1 MRHSPGRLVCVALA
15 LAAVGV
21 RPVLAQGPTG
31 SVSLFADYFPNQQD
45 TTELR
50 ARLFAEEKVEKQVG
64 PSRRVRLT
72 VSGFAEG
79 LLSRRLPRQAREAL
93 SLSKGPVPPAAP
105 GLHSVHDGILR
116 VQDGNVEVLG
126 QRVDILAGY
135 ARLAWGKLDEIQPTD
150 VINPLDVSRFFFEG
164 RSEARLPMLLAR
176 ARVHIADR
184 VTLEGIYLPDFRRGR
199 YDQLDEPTSP
209 FNLPVNVAQD
219 SAVCLAIACPAAP
232 IPVSDRAPAFTAAN
246 AQGGARVS
254 ATSGRVDWSVSAFRG
269 FETFG
274 LYMLEDV
281 TALPTVVPPVAVIY
295 PRFTMIGGDFEAVRG
310 KWGLRG
316 EVAAFV
322 DDNFQLPALRVVTG
336 QSFDAGVGVDRRAGD
351 YTLSGTVLVHS
362 ESYDWPLAS
371 PAPGDAP
378 SDGRTDVSL
387 VVSAD
392 RTFAQERY
400 RFRGFGVYNATEASG
415 FVRGIGMASLR
426 DNVALE
432 ASIGWFVG
440 KGRDL
445 IGRFSDSDFAY
456 LRVKYYF

>member
-1 MRHSPGRLVCVALA
+1 MRRNPVRFVLVALA
-15 LAAVGV
+15 FVAVSV
-21 RPVLAQGPTG
+21 RPARAQSPTG
-31 SVSLFADYFPNQQD
+31 SVSLFGDYFPNQQG

-50 ARLFAEEKVEKQVG
+50 ARLFAEEKVE
-64 PSRRVRLT
+64 PSPRIRLT

-79 LLSRRLPRQAREAL
+79 LLSRR
-93 SLSKGPVPPAAP
+93 PVPGSAP
-105 GLHSVHDGILR
+105 GLESVNGGIVR
-116 VQDGNVEVLG
+116 VLDGNVEVLG
-126 QRVDILAGY
+126 QRVDLLAGY
-135 ARLAWGKLDEIQPTD
+135 ARIVWGKLDEIQPTD

-176 ARVHIADR
+176 VRVHIAES

-209 FNLPVNVAQD
+209 FNLPANFAQD
-219 SAVCLAIACPAAP
+219 SAVCLAIDCPASP

-246 AQGGARVS
+246 LQGGARVT
-254 ATSGRVDWSVSAFRG
+254 ATSGRVDWSLSAFRG

-274 LYMLEDV
+274 LYTLENV
-281 TALPTVVPPVAVIY
+281 ALVPVAPPAVAVVY
-295 PRFTMIGGDFEAVRG
+295 PRFTMIGGDFESVRG

-322 DDNFQLPALRVVTG
+322 DDNFQSPALRVVTG

-351 YTLSGTVLVHS
+351 YTLSGTVLLHS
-362 ESYDWPLAS
+362 ESYDSPLAS
-371 PAPGDAP
+371 PNPGEGAG
-378 SDGRTDVSL
+378 DGRTDVSL

-400 RFRGFGVYNATEASG
+400 RFRGFGVYNASEASA

-426 DNVALE
+426 DNLALE
-432 ASIGWFVG
+432 VSIGWFVG

>member
-1 MRHSPGRLVCVALA
+1 MRHNPGRLVCVALA

-79 LLSRRLPRQAREAL
+79 LLSRR
-93 SLSKGPVPPAAP
+93 PVPGGAP
-105 GLHSVHDGILR
+105 GLQSVSDGTVR

-150 VINPLDVSRFFFEG
+150 VINPLDVSRFFFAG
-164 RSEARLPMLLAR
+164 RTEARLPMLLAR
-176 ARVHIADR
+176 ARVHIAER
-184 VTLEGIYLPDFRRGR
+184 VTLEGVYLPDFRRGR

-209 FNLPVNVAQD
+209 FNLPVNIAQD
-219 SAVCLAIACPAAP
+219 SAVCLAIGCPTAP

-274 LYMLEDV
+274 LYMLENV
-281 TALPTVVPPVAVIY
+281 TALPPVVPPPVAVIY

-322 DDNFQLPALRVVTG
+322 DDHFQSPALRVVTG

-362 ESYDWPLAS
+362 ESYDSPLAS
-371 PAPGDAP
+371 PAPGEAP

-392 RTFAQERY
+392 RAFAQERY
-400 RFRGFGVYNATEASG
+400 RFRGFGVYNATEGSG

>member
-1 MRHSPGRLVCVALA
+1 MPRSFAPVVLVAL
-15 LAAVGV
+15 
-21 RPVLAQGPTG
+21 VLALTNVRAACAQTPTG
-31 SVSLFADYFPNQQD
+31 SVSLFGDYFPNRQD

-50 ARLFAEEKVEKQVG
+50 SRLFVEEKVE
-64 PSRRVRLT
+64 PSPRLRLT
-72 VSGFAEG
+72 ISGFAEG
-79 LLSRRLPRQAREAL
+79 LLSRR
-93 SLSKGPVPPAAP
+93 PVPGPEP
-105 GLHSVHDGILR
+105 GLHSVDAGIVR
-116 VQDGNVEVLG
+116 VQDANVELLSR
-126 QRVDILAGY
+126 RVDILAGY
-135 ARLAWGKLDEIQPTD
+135 ARIVWGKLDEIQPTD

-176 ARVHIADR
+176 ARVHVAES
-184 VTLEGIYLPDFRRGR
+184 VTIEGVYLPDFRRGR

-209 FNLPVNVAQD
+209 FNLPVSVAQD
-219 SAVCLAIACPAAP
+219 PAVCLAIGCPITS

-274 LYMLEDV
+274 LYALEDV
-281 TALPTVVPPVAVIY
+281 PALPRVVPPSVAAVY

-322 DDNFQLPALRVVTG
+322 HDNFQSPDLRVVAG

-362 ESYDWPLAS
+362 ESYDSPLAS
-371 PAPGDAP
+371 PNGDDSP

-400 RFRGFGVYNATEASG
+400 RFRGFGVYNATEASA
-415 FVRGIGMASLR
+415 FVRGIGIANIR
-426 DNVALE
+426 DNLALE
-432 ASIGWFVG
+432 ASIGWFAG
-440 KGRDL
+440 NGRDL
-445 IGRFSDSDFAY
+445 IGRFGDSDFSY
-456 LRVKYYF
+456 LRLKYYF

>member
-1 MRHSPGRLVCVALA
+1 MPRSPARLVCVALA
-15 LAAVGV
+15 FAAVSV
-21 RPVLAQGPTG
+21 PAQAQVPTG
-31 SVSLFADYFPNQQD
+31 SLSLFGDYFPNQQG

-50 ARLFAEEKVEKQVG
+50 ARLFAEEKLEKEAG
-64 PSRRVRLT
+64 PSRRIRLT
-72 VSGFAEG
+72 VSVFAEG
-79 LLSRRLPRQAREAL
+79 LLSRR
-93 SLSKGPVPPAAP
+93 PVPGAGS
-105 GLHSVHDGILR
+105 GLQSVNDGIVR
-116 VQDGNVEVLG
+116 VQDGNVEVLTH
-126 QRVDILAGY
+126 RIDILAGY
-135 ARLAWGKLDEIQPTD
+135 ARIAWGKLDEIQPTD
-150 VINPLDVSRFFFEG
+150 VINPLDVSRFFFDG

-176 ARVHIADR
+176 MRVHIAES
-184 VTLEGIYLPDFRRGR
+184 VTLEGVYLPDFRRGR

-209 FNLPVNVAQD
+209 FNLPVSISQD
-219 SAVCLAIACPAAP
+219 PAVCLAIGCPAAS

-269 FETFG
+269 YETFG
-274 LYMLEDV
+274 LYMLEGV
-281 TALPTVVPPVAVIY
+281 AALPPIAPPAIAVVY

-316 EVAAFV
+316 EAAAFI
-322 DDNFQLPALRVVTG
+322 DDNFQSPALRVLTG
-336 QSFDAGVGVDRRAGD
+336 QSFDAGVGVDRRTGD
-351 YTLSGTVLVHS
+351 YTLSGTVLLHA
-362 ESYDWPLAS
+362 ESYDSPLAG
-371 PAPGDAP
+371 PNAGEGA

-415 FVRGIGMASLR
+415 FLRGIGMASLR

-432 ASIGWFVG
+432 ASIGWFAG

-456 LRVKYYF
+456 MRVKYYF